1 MSTLA
6 SLHDIQRRDVLI
18 NPDHV
23 SMVQSAPGGTLI
35 TFSNGGSLMVVE
47 ELLTV
52 HGHLNAA
59 ILIRKK

>member
-6 SLHDIQRRDVLI
+6 SLHDAQRRDVLI

-23 SMVQSAPGGTLI
+23 RTAQPVSGGTLV
-35 TFSNGGSLMVVE
+35 TFGNGESLMVAE
-47 ELLTV
+47 DLLTV
-52 HGHLNAA
+52 HTHLNAA